1 MDHELVL
8 ILNNNLKKIIFKKEL
23 TLLSTL
29 SITLDKILLVLDSYI
44 LNKIKLDIIAE
55 FLMDKEVGNYLNFLK
70 LIFIIFYR
78 KELN

>member
-23 TLLSTL
+23 TLLSIL